1 MRKKLIGALFALT
14 MVTTAT
20 GLTFTEP
27 QQADAAGD
35 LLSTVLSKEIT
46 SSQIAE
52 DLIEEETDLPTD
64 TETEIS
70 QDTQASTTDDTL
82 PTLSVASDTSSESIN
97 FTAKL
102 VFQSAVDDHVILQL
116 TNQETAELHIAS
128 QAYYMD
134 QLGSAGSWDCAAQ
147 QETVV
152 KAGETVYVDFYT
164 AQAVAH
170 GENSILAFYLQYE
183 DQWFLAKVGERNGV
197 ECFLRHN

>member
-1 MRKKLIGALFALT
+1 MRKKLIGALFALI

-35 LLSTVLSKEIT
+35 LHSAVLSKEIT

-52 DLIEEETDLPTD
+52 DLIQEETDLPAD

-102 VFQSAVDDHVILQL
+102 VFQSAVDDHVILEL
-116 TNQETAELHIAS
+116 TNQENAELHIAS

-134 QLGSAGSWDCAAQ
+134 QLGSEGSWDCAAR
-147 QETVV
+147 QETIV
-152 KAGETVYVDFYT
+152 KAGDTVYVDFYT
-164 AQAVAH
+164 AQAVTH